1 VKAKAGTRTTESRRT
16 NPERHRYFEARWA
29 KLRAVV
35 LRRDGHLCQ
44 ECLRQGKTQVGN
56 QVDHILPADQR
67 PDLFYREDN
76 LQTLCRKCHAL
87 KTRKGE

>member
-1 VKAKAGTRTTESRRT
+1 MKAKASTRSTESRRT
-16 NPERHRYFEARWA
+16 NPERHRYFESRWSQ
-29 KLRAVV
+29 LRNVV
-35 LRRDGHLCQ
+35 LRRDNHLCQ

-56 QVDHILPADQR
+56 QVDHILPAEER